1 METKVTVHE
10 DEKQVSQAA
19 DNRLTTLTVNTAM
32 LMKMLSCGRPA
43 AVKIGTAAG
52 AKIVIG
58 RKILWNVNIIQ
69 RYLNNIAE

>member
-1 METKVTVHE
+1 METKVTMLE
-10 DEKQVSQAA
+10 NEKQVSQA

>member
-1 METKVTVHE
+1 METKVTMLE
-10 DEKQVSQAA
+10 NEKQVSQA
-19 DNRLTTLTVNTAM
+19 DNRLTTLTVNTRL
-32 LMKMLSCGRPA
+32 LMEMLSCGKPTA
-43 AVKIGTAAG
+43 IKIGTAAG

>member
-10 DEKQVSQAA
+10 DEKQVSQA
-19 DNRLTTLTVNTAM
+19 DNRLTTLTVNTRL
-32 LMKMLSCGRPA
+32 LMEMLSCGKPTA
-43 AVKIGTAAG
+43 IKIGTAAG